1 MYAQNIKVVL
11 CLKANISQ
19 YINSNFF
26 SIEQAVSPHI
36 RIIKPPVNI
45 ACILLLGYKK
55 KSQLYHSQEFC
66 LFSGNR
72 FHFKMPV

>member
-45 ACILLLGYKK
+45 ACILLFGYKK
-55 KSQLYHSQEFC
+55 KIPTLSQSRVLPFFWES
-66 LFSGNR
+66 FS
-72 FHFKMPV
+72 F